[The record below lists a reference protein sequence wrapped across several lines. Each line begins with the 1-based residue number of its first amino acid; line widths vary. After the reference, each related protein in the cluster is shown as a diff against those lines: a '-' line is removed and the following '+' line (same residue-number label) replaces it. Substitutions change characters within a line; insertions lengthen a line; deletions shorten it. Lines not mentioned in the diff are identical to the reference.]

1 MMQFVLI
8 KWIHLVATIAWLG
21 AMFTQFFILMPVIT
35 RQLDPPAVGKLI
47 GAVMRRTRVVVYVA
61 ISLFILSG
69 TLMVSM
75 HQKVEG
81 RISVGDNWFLYL
93 FAKLFLFLV
102 MVIMAVVAFEVLS
115 PRAARL
121 AKEGP
126 SEKLLR
132 LGKTQRAMA
141 MTGFIL
147 GLLILALSASL

>member
-1 MMQFVLI
+1 
-8 KWIHLVATIAWLG
+8 
-21 AMFTQFFILMPVIT
+21 
-35 RQLDPPAVGKLI
+35 
-47 GAVMRRTRVVVYVA
+47 
-61 ISLFILSG
+61 
-69 TLMVSM
+69 MVSM